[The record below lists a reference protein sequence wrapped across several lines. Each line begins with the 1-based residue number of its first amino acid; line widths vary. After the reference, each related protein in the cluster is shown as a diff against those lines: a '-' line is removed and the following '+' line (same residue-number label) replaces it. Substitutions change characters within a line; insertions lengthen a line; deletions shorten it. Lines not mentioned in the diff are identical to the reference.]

1 MSNLTTFFPA
11 GGGGEGAGINSYA
24 PFKKSSM
31 GNPIGYNA
39 TTGLY
44 TNPVDDSV
52 WLETGNLLN
61 DTTTPRTYPNATSFG
76 DMFIQNSPA
85 PVRLKSSSPYNANQ
99 GLLWRYVNSTDYIYN
114 ANSGTLGSFTY
125 NSATK
130 SYSTGQSVGTHS
142 SLSYS
147 AWDRFAVH
155 ENSGT
160 WYDRGTPTGSVAFM
174 PSRADGLPNLYPTG
188 GISYYNM
195 TPEVGSGYIAYPQ
208 MIIGNLLYVTNQTY
222 QSIWEYSLDATTGAI
237 TGYTGNTFNLS
248 PLLPASTLIKD
259 MKYDP
264 ISQFVYLQGSNA
276 ATNLQQLNP
285 TTFAATG
292 VVYDTVANTADT
304 TPSLTSV
311 GRFAFG
317 KIGATNV
324 LFIQGTI
331 YQQSVGQFYSQAS
344 DFTSKVGDST
354 LRTDAS
360 GSGQPLFIKLK

>member
-1 MSNLTTFFPA
+1 MSNFSTFFPA

-24 PFKKSSM
+24 PFKKSAT
-31 GNPIGYNA
+31 GNPIGYNS

-85 PVRLKSSSPYNANQ
+85 PVRLKGSSPYNTNQ
-99 GLLWRYVNSTDYIYN
+99 GLLYRYVNSTDYIYN
-114 ANSGTLGSFTY
+114 ANSGTLGQFSY
-125 NSATK
+125 NSTAKT
-130 SYSTGQSVGTHS
+130 YTQQLTVGTHS
-142 SLSYS
+142 GLSYG

-155 ENSGT
+155 ENSGR
-160 WYDRGTPTGSVAFM
+160 WYDKGTPLGSLAIM
-174 PSRADGLPNLYPTG
+174 PSDGNGNPN
-188 GISYYNM
+188 ISSITYYNM
-195 TPEVGSGYIAYPQ
+195 TPEVGSGYYAQPQ
-208 MIIGNLLYVTNQTY
+208 MIIGNLLYVTNQ
-222 QSIWEYSLDATTGAI
+222 SLSNLWEYSLDATTGAV
-237 TGYTGNTFNLS
+237 TGYTGNTWNLVT
-248 PLLPASTLIKD
+248 LLGNGNIRDL
-259 MKYDP
+259 KYDP
-264 ISQFVYLQGSNA
+264 ISQFVYSQGISGNPEMI
-276 ATNLQQLNP
+276 QLNP

-292 VVYDTVANTADT
+292 VAYDTVANTADT

-311 GRFAFG
+311 ARFAFG

-354 LRTDAS
+354 IRTDAS
-360 GSGQPLFIKLK
+360 GSGQRLFIKLK